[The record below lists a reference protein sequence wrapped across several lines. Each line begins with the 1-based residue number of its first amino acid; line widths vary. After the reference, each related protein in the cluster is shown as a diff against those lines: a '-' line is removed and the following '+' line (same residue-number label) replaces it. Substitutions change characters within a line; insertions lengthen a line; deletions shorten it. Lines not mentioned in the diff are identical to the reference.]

1 MSKQEIP
8 YINREISWLS
18 FNERVLQEAS
28 DSSTPLIERLKFL
41 GIFSNNRDEFYR
53 VRVAT
58 INRLSKLGK
67 KAIAVYGDD
76 PKELLH
82 KLQKQVIA
90 QQQKFEAI
98 YQELLHELAKENVFI
113 INEKQ
118 LNNSQIQFVKDYFHN
133 EVVSTLFP
141 IMVDEN
147 KSFPYMKDKSGYLF
161 VRLISDRPKQKNKYA
176 LIEIPS
182 KSTTRFVILP
192 QEKNKKYIILLD
204 DVIRF
209 NVNEIFSV
217 LGYHAKETINIK
229 LTRDAELDIDQDVS
243 KSMLEKISKS
253 VKDRKK
259 GLPVRFV
266 YDSTMSSEML
276 SFIMKKLGMAK
287 KDNAIPG
294 GRYHNFKDFIRFP
307 NIGDKKLVYNHPLPI
322 THKYLDNIDTSI
334 LSVIKEKDILL
345 HYPYHTF
352 DHIITLLREA
362 SLDPTVDSIKITF
375 YRVADSSKIANALIN
390 AIKNGKKVTVLVELQ
405 ARFDEENNIYWANKL
420 QEEGATVIY
429 GVPGLKV
436 HSKLFLINTRVGGKE
451 IKYAHIGTGNFN
463 EKTARI
469 YTDFSLLTADK
480 NITEEI
486 SRMFDFYT
494 NNFNTGTYKHLAVA
508 PFYMR
513 NTFTT
518 LIDKEIENAK
528 ANKKAYLILKMNSLV
543 DKEMIKKLYEASQA
557 GVQITLI
564 VRGICSL
571 VTEIQGFSDNIKAYS
586 IVDKY
591 LEHARVF
598 IFGNNGDEKIYITSA
613 DWMSRNLDSRSEVA
627 VPIYDLEVKKQIK
640 DIINIQLSGNTKVRI
655 LDRLQQNIYK
665 KAKPGERKVRV
676 QDEVY
681 NYLKNE
687 KEQFLNSQVI
697 KPIAKKVIVKVNQKA
712 QIKKIEIPKR
722 KKTL

>member
-1 MSKQEIP
+1 MLKNKIP

-28 DSSTPLIERLKFL
+28 DHSTPLIERLKFL

-58 INRLSKLGK
+58 IKRLSKLGK
-67 KAIAVYGDD
+67 KAIDIYGDD
-76 PKELLH
+76 PKDLLH
-82 KLQKQVIA
+82 KLQRKVIE
-90 QQQKFEAI
+90 QQERFEEI
-98 YQELLHELAKENVFI
+98 YQELLPELAKQNVFI

-118 LNNSQIQFVKDYFHN
+118 LNASQQQFVKDYFHK
-133 EVVSTLFP
+133 EVETTLFP

-147 KSFPYMKDKSGYLF
+147 KPFPYMKDKSGYLF
-161 VRLISDRPKQKNKYA
+161 IRLISTIPNQKNKYA

-182 KSTTRFVILP
+182 RSTSRFIILP

-209 NVNEIFSV
+209 NVHEMFSV
-217 LGYHAKETINIK
+217 FGYTTKEAINIK

-243 KSMLEKISKS
+243 KSMLEKISKG

-266 YDSTMSSEML
+266 YDSAMSKEML
-276 SFIMKKLGMAK
+276 AFIMKKLGMDK

-294 GRYHNFKDFIRFP
+294 GRYHNFKDFIGFP
-307 NIGDKKLVYNHPLPI
+307 NIGEKKLMHEHPIPL
-322 THKYLDNIDTSI
+322 THKYLDNINTSI
-334 LSVIKEKDILL
+334 LSVIKQKDILL
-345 HYPYHTF
+345 HYPYHTY
-352 DHIITLLREA
+352 DHTITLLREA
-362 SLDPTVDSIKITF
+362 SIDPTVESIKITL
-375 YRVADSSKIANALIN
+375 YRVADSSKIANALVN
-390 AIKNGKKVTVLVELQ
+390 AMKNGKKVTVLVELQ

-436 HSKLFLINTRVGGKE
+436 HSKLFLITTRVRGKE
-451 IKYAHIGTGNFN
+451 IKYAHVGTGNFN

-480 NITEEI
+480 SITDEI
-486 SRMFDFYT
+486 SSVFDFYA
-494 NNFNTGTYKHLAVA
+494 NNFKTGTYKHLAVA

-513 NTFTT
+513 QTFIN
-518 LIDKEIENAK
+518 LIDKEIANAN
-528 ANKKAYLILKMNSLV
+528 AGKKAYMILKMNSLV
-543 DKEMIKKLYEASQA
+543 DKDMINKLYEASQA
-557 GVQITLI
+557 GVQVTLI
-564 VRGICSL
+564 IRGICSL
-571 VTEIQGFSDNIKAYS
+571 VTEIAGYSDNIKAYS

-598 IFGNNGDEKIYITSA
+598 IFGNSGNEKIYITSA

-627 VPIYDLEVKKQIK
+627 VPILDLEVKKQIK
-640 DIINIQLSGNTKVRI
+640 DIIDIQLSGNTKVRI
-655 LDRLQQNIYK
+655 LDRLQQNLYK
-665 KAKPGERKVRV
+665 KPKVGERKIRV
-676 QDEVY
+676 QDEIY
-681 NYLKNE
+681 NYLK
-687 KEQFLNSQVI
+687 KDRDTYLKTIS
-697 KPIAKKVIVKVNQKA
+697 
-712 QIKKIEIPKR
+712 
-722 KKTL
+722 KKTSTI

>member
-1 MSKQEIP
+1 MMKKNKIP
-8 YINREISWLS
+8 HINREISWLS

-58 INRLSKLGK
+58 INRLTKLGK
-67 KAIAVYGDD
+67 KAIDIYGDD

-82 KLQKQVIA
+82 KLQRKVIE
-90 QQQKFEAI
+90 QQQHFEEI
-98 YQELLHELAKENVFI
+98 YQELLHELAKQNVFI

-118 LNNSQIQFVKDYFHN
+118 LNKNQQEYVKDYFHK
-133 EVVSTLFP
+133 EVERSLFP

-147 KSFPYMKDKSGYLF
+147 KPFPYMKDKSGYLF
-161 VRLISDRPKQKNKYA
+161 VRLISTIAKQKNKYA

-182 KSTTRFVILP
+182 KITSRFIILP

-204 DVIRF
+204 DVIRY
-209 NVNEIFSV
+209 NVHEMFSV
-217 LGYHAKETINIK
+217 FGYTTKEAINIK

-259 GLPVRFV
+259 GQPVRFV
-266 YDSTMSSEML
+266 YDSTMSKEML
-276 SFIMKKLGMAK
+276 AFIMKKLGMDK

-294 GRYHNFKDFIRFP
+294 GRYHNFKDFIGFP
-307 NIGDKKLVYNHPLPI
+307 NIGEKKLMYEHPTPLV
-322 THKYLDNIDTSI
+322 HKYLDNINTTI
-334 LSVIKEKDILL
+334 LNVIKQKDILL
-345 HYPYHTF
+345 HYPYHTY

-362 SLDPTVDSIKITF
+362 SIAPNVESIKITL
-375 YRVADSSKIANALIN
+375 YRVADSSKIANALVN

-405 ARFDEENNIYWANKL
+405 ARFDEQNNIYWANKL

-436 HSKLFLINTRVGGKE
+436 HSKLFLITTRERGKE
-451 IKYAHIGTGNFN
+451 VKYAHIGTGNFN

-480 NITEEI
+480 AIADEI
-486 SRMFDFYT
+486 SAVFDFYA
-494 NNFNTGTYKHLAVA
+494 NNFKTGTYKHLAVA
-508 PFYMR
+508 PFFMR
-513 NTFTT
+513 QTFVN
-518 LIDKEIENAK
+518 LIDKEIANAK
-528 ANKKAYLILKMNSLV
+528 AGKKAYMILKMNSLV
-543 DKEMIKKLYEASQA
+543 DTDMIEKLYEASQA

-571 VTEIQGFSDNIKAYS
+571 VTEITGYSDNIKAYS

-598 IFGNNGDEKIYITSA
+598 IFANGGNEKVYITSA

-627 VPIYDLEVKKQIK
+627 VPILDTEVKKQIK
-640 DIINIQLSGNTKVRI
+640 DIIDIQLSGNTKVRI
-655 LDRLQQNIYK
+655 LDRLQQNLYK
-665 KAKPGERKVRV
+665 KAKPGERKIRV
-676 QDEVY
+676 QDEIY
-681 NYLKNE
+681 NYLKKD
-687 KEQFLNSQVI
+687 KESYLKA
-697 KPIAKKVIVKVNQKA
+697 KPKTTT
-712 QIKKIEIPKR
+712 
-722 KKTL
+722 KTLSTI

>member
-1 MSKQEIP
+1 MPIPKLP

-28 DSSTPLIERLKFL
+28 DPSTPLIERLKFL

-58 INRLSKLGK
+58 INRLTKLGR
-67 KAIAVYGDD
+67 KAIAIYGDD
-76 PKELLH
+76 PKELLP
-82 KLQKQVIA
+82 KLQRKVIE
-90 QQQKFEAI
+90 QQKRFEEI
-98 YQELLHELAKENVFI
+98 YLELKSELAKENVFI

-118 LNNSQIQFVKDYFHN
+118 LSDSQQKYVKTYFHD

-141 IMVDEN
+141 ILVDEH
-147 KSFPYMKDKSGYLF
+147 KAFPYMKDKSGYLF
-161 VRLISDRPKQKNKYA
+161 VRLIANSARQKNKYA
-176 LIEIPS
+176 LIEIPAN
-182 KSTTRFVILP
+182 STSRFIILP
-192 QEKNKKYIILLD
+192 PEKNKQFIILLD

-209 NVNEIFSV
+209 NVNDMFSV
-217 LGYHAKETINIK
+217 FGYTTKETINIK

-266 YDSTMSSEML
+266 YDSTMSKEML
-276 SFIMKKLGMAK
+276 SFIMKKLGMDK

-294 GRYHNFKDFIRFP
+294 GRYHNFKDFIKFP
-307 NIGDKKLVYNHPLPI
+307 AIGDKKLTYNHPHPLQ
-322 THKYLDNIDTSI
+322 HKYLLNPNNSI
-334 LSVIKEKDILL
+334 LSVIKQKDILL

-352 DHIITLLREA
+352 NHIITLLREA

-405 ARFDEENNIYWANKL
+405 ARFDEANNIYWANKL

-436 HSKLFLINTRVGGKE
+436 HSKLFLITTKVNGKE

-469 YTDFSLLTADK
+469 YTDFSLITADK

-486 SRMFDFYT
+486 SKIFDFYS
-494 NNFNTGTYKHLAVA
+494 NNFKTGEYKYLAVA
-508 PFYMR
+508 PFFMRYM
-513 NTFTT
+513 FVD
-518 LIDKEIENAK
+518 LIDKEIANAK
-528 ANKKAYLILKMNSLV
+528 AGKTAYMILKMNSLV
-543 DKEMIKKLYEASQA
+543 DKDMIAKLYEASQA
-557 GVQITLI
+557 GVKITLI

-571 VTEIQGFSDNIKAYS
+571 VTEIEGFSDNIKAYS

-598 IFGNNGDEKIYITSA
+598 IFANGGNEKIYITSA

-627 VPIYDLEVKKQIK
+627 VPILDPDVKKQIK

-655 LDRLQQNIYK
+655 LDRLQQNLYVK
-665 KAKPGERKVRV
+665 PKPGNKKIRV
-676 QDEVY
+676 QDETY
-681 NYLKNE
+681 NYLKAD
-687 KEQFLNSQVI
+687 KEAYLKTI
-697 KPIAKKVIVKVNQKA
+697 KHN
-712 QIKKIEIPKR
+712 
-722 KKTL
+722 

>member
-1 MSKQEIP
+1 MIKKSKIP
-8 YINREISWLS
+8 HINREISWLS

-28 DSSTPLIERLKFL
+28 DPSTPLIERLKFL

-58 INRLSKLGK
+58 INRLTKLGK
-67 KAIAVYGDD
+67 KAIDIYGDD
-76 PKELLH
+76 PKELLQ
-82 KLQKQVIA
+82 KLQRKVIE
-90 QQQKFEAI
+90 QQQHFEEI

-118 LNNSQIQFVKDYFHN
+118 LNASQQQFVKDYFHKQVEN
-133 EVVSTLFP
+133 NIFP

-147 KSFPYMKDKSGYLF
+147 KPFPYMKDKSGYLF
-161 VRLISDRPKQKNKYA
+161 VRLISTIQTQKNKYA

-182 KSTTRFVILP
+182 KTTSRFIILP

-209 NVNEIFSV
+209 NVHEMFSV
-217 LGYHAKETINIK
+217 FGYDTKETINIK

-243 KSMLEKISKS
+243 KSMLEKISKG

-259 GLPVRFV
+259 GQPVRFV
-266 YDSTMSSEML
+266 YDSTMSKEML
-276 SFIMKKLGMAK
+276 AFIMKKLGMDK

-307 NIGDKKLVYNHPLPI
+307 NIGEKKLVYDHPHPLN
-322 THKYLDNIDTSI
+322 HKYLNNIDTSI
-334 LSVIKEKDILL
+334 LSVIKQKDILL
-345 HYPYHTF
+345 HYPYHTY

-362 SLDPTVDSIKITF
+362 SIDPTVESIKITL
-375 YRVADSSKIANALIN
+375 YRVADSSKIANALVN

-436 HSKLFLINTRVGGKE
+436 HSKLFLITTRVRGKE

-463 EKTARI
+463 EKTAGI

-480 NITEEI
+480 NIADEI
-486 SRMFDFYT
+486 SSVFDFYT
-494 NNFNTGTYKHLAVA
+494 NNFKTGTYKHLAVA
-508 PFYMR
+508 PFFMR
-513 NTFTT
+513 QTFVN
-518 LIDKEIENAK
+518 LIDKEISNAK
-528 ANKKAYLILKMNSLV
+528 AGKAAYMILKMNSLV
-543 DKEMIKKLYEASQA
+543 DKDMIEKLYEASQA

-571 VTEIQGFSDNIKAYS
+571 VTEIAGYSDNIKAYS

-598 IFGNNGDEKIYITSA
+598 IFANGGNEKIYITSA

-627 VPIYDLEVKKQIK
+627 VPILNAEVKKQIK

-655 LDRLQQNIYK
+655 LDRLQQNLYK
-665 KAKPGERKVRV
+665 KPKPGERKIRV
-676 QDEVY
+676 QDEIY
-681 NYLKNE
+681 NYLK
-687 KEQFLNSQVI
+687 KDKDSYLNA
-697 KPIAKKVIVKVNQKA
+697 KPVTKA
-712 QIKKIEIPKR
+712 LSK
-722 KKTL
+722 L